1 MAISEKIKN
10 TINGIR
16 HQFPTEQALLL
27 PLLHEI
33 QNEYGW
39 VSMESMKAAG
49 EFLNLP
55 VSKVREVASFYTMYK
70 LHPQG
75 KVDVQICTNISC
87 WLNGA
92 DKLVSCASK
101 KLGIKPG
108 ETTADGKF
116 TLNQVECLA
125 ACGTAPA
132 MMLNEDYFEQL
143 DVPQLEKLLDQAGA
157 DLAAGKVVGKSTRK
171 DGVWP

>member
-1 MAISEKIKN
+1 MLPEKIKN

-16 HQFPTEQALLL
+16 HQFPTEQALLI
-27 PLLHEI
+27 PLLHQI

-39 VSMESMKAAG
+39 VSMESMKSAG

-55 VSKVREVASFYTMYK
+55 LSKVREVASFYTMFK
-70 LHPQG
+70 LEPQG
-75 KVDVQICTNISC
+75 KVDLQICTNISC

-92 DKLVSCASK
+92 EKLVACAEK
-101 KLGIKPG
+101 RLGIHCG
-108 ETTADGKF
+108 ETTKDGKF
-116 TLNQVECLA
+116 TLSQVECLA

-132 MMLNEDYFEQL
+132 LMMNEDYYENV
-143 DVPQLEKLLDQAGA
+143 DVPQLNKILDDANK
-157 DLAAGKVVGKSTRK
+157 DLDAGKTVGKSTRK

>member
-1 MAISEKIKN
+1 MALSEQIKK

-16 HQFPTEQALLL
+16 SHFPTEQALLL

-33 QNEYGW
+33 QNEQGW
-39 VSMESMKAAG
+39 VSMDSMRSAG

-55 VSKVREVASFYTMYK
+55 LSKVREVASFYTMYK
-70 LHPQG
+70 LEEQG

-87 WLNGA
+87 WLQGA
-92 DKLVSCASK
+92 EKLMACAEK
-101 KLGIKPG
+101 KLGIKSG

-116 TLNQVECLA
+116 TLSHVECLA

-132 MMLNEDYFEQL
+132 MMINEDYYENLTETELNKIIDMAQT
-143 DVPQLEKLLDQAGA
+143 
-157 DLAAGKVVGKSTRK
+157 DLSAGKVVGKSTRTE
-171 DGVWP
+171 GVWP

>member
-1 MAISEKIKN
+1 MLSEKIKN

-33 QNEYGW
+33 QNEHGW
-39 VSMESMKAAG
+39 ISMESMKAAG
-49 EFLNLP
+49 QFLNLP
-55 VSKVREVASFYTMYK
+55 VSKVREVASFYTMYR
-70 LHPQG
+70 LEPVG

-92 DKLVSCASK
+92 DELVSCAER
-101 KLGIKPG
+101 KLGIHNG
-108 ETTADGKF
+108 QTTKDGKF
-116 TLNQVECLA
+116 TLTQVECLA

-132 MMLNEDYFEQL
+132 IVMNQDYFESVSPAQFE
-143 DVPQLEKLLDQAGA
+143 DILDQASK
-157 DLAAGKVVGKSTRK
+157 DLDAGKVVGKSTQR

>member
-1 MAISEKIKN
+1 MLSEKIKN

-33 QNEYGW
+33 QNDQGW
-39 VSMESMKAAG
+39 VSRESMKDAA

-70 LHPQG
+70 LEPQG

-92 DKLVSCASK
+92 DKLVACASK
-101 KLGIKPG
+101 KLGVHAG

-116 TLNQVECLA
+116 TLSQVECLA

-132 MMLNEDYFEQL
+132 MMMNEDYYENL
-143 DVPQLEKLLDQAGA
+143 TEESLLKLLDQAKA
-157 DLAAGKVVGKSTRK
+157 DLDSGKVVGKSTRK

>member
-1 MAISEKIKN
+1 MALSEKIKN

-39 VSMESMKAAG
+39 VSRDHMKDAG

-70 LHPQG
+70 LEPQG

-92 DKLVSCASK
+92 DKLVACASK
-101 KLGIKPG
+101 KLGVHAG

-116 TLNQVECLA
+116 TLSQVECLA

-132 MMLNEDYFEQL
+132 MMINEDYHENL
-143 DVPQLEKLLDQAGA
+143 TEESLLKLLDQAKS
-157 DLAAGKVVGKSTRK
+157 DLDFGKSVGKSTRK

>member
-1 MAISEKIKN
+1 MISERIKK

-39 VSMESMKAAG
+39 VSREHMKDAG

-70 LHPQG
+70 LEPQG
-75 KVDVQICTNISC
+75 KVDLQICTNISC

-92 DKLVSCASK
+92 DKLMACASK
-101 KLGIKPG
+101 KLGVHAG
-108 ETTADGKF
+108 QTTKDGKF

-132 MMLNEDYFEQL
+132 LMLNEDYHEQ
-143 DVPQLEKLLDQAGA
+143 VTEAELEKLIDQASK
-157 DLAAGKVVGKSTRK
+157 DLDAGRVVGKSTRK
-171 DGVWP
+171 EGVWP

>member
-1 MAISEKIKN
+1 MLTEKIKN

-16 HQFPTEQALLL
+16 SQFPTEQALLL

-39 VSMESMKAAG
+39 VSRDSMKAAG

-70 LHPQG
+70 LEPQG

-92 DKLVSCASK
+92 DKLVACASK
-101 KLGIKPG
+101 KLGVHAG

-116 TLNQVECLA
+116 TLSQVECLA

-132 MMLNEDYFEQL
+132 MMINEDYYENL
-143 DVPQLEKLLDQAGA
+143 TEESLLKLIDQAKA
-157 DLAAGKVVGKSTRK
+157 DVDSGKPVGKSTRK

>member
-1 MAISEKIKN
+1 MISEKIKT

-16 HQFPTEQALLL
+16 HQFPTEQALLI
-27 PLLHEI
+27 PLLHQI
-33 QNEYGW
+33 QNEQGW
-39 VSMESMKAAG
+39 VSKEQMKSAA

-55 VSKVREVASFYTMYK
+55 FSKVREVASFYTMFK
-70 LHPQG
+70 LAPQG
-75 KVDVQICTNISC
+75 KVDLQICVNISC

-92 DKLVSCASK
+92 DKLVACASK
-101 KLGIKPG
+101 KLGVHAG

-116 TLNQVECLA
+116 TLSQVECLA

-132 MMLNEDYFEQL
+132 AMINEDYYESLTEESLLKLIDQCKS
-143 DVPQLEKLLDQAGA
+143 DLES
-157 DLAAGKVVGKSTRK
+157 GKTVGKNTRR

>member
-1 MAISEKIKN
+1 MALSEQIKE

-16 HQFPTEQALLL
+16 HQFPTEQALLI

-33 QNEYGW
+33 QNEQGW
-39 VSMESMKAAG
+39 VSLDSMRAAG

-55 VSKVREVASFYTMYK
+55 LSKVREVASFYTMFK
-70 LHPQG
+70 LGPQG

-92 DKLVSCASK
+92 DKLVACAER
-101 KLGIKPG
+101 KLGIHAG
-108 ETTADGKF
+108 QTTPDGKF
-116 TLNQVECLA
+116 TLSQVECLA

-132 MMLNEDYFEQL
+132 MMLNEDYYEQM
-143 DVPQLEKLLDQAGA
+143 DVPSLEKLLDQAED
-157 DLAAGKVVGKSTRK
+157 DLASGKVIGKSTRK
-171 DGVWP
+171 EGVWP

>member
-1 MAISEKIKN
+1 MALSEKIKN

-16 HQFPTEQALLL
+16 HQFPTEQALLI
-27 PLLHEI
+27 PTLHEV
-33 QNEYGW
+33 QNEQGW
-39 VSMESMKAAG
+39 VSMDSMRSIG

-55 VSKVREVASFYTMYK
+55 LSKVREVASFYTMFK
-70 LHPQG
+70 LEPQG

-92 DKLVSCASK
+92 DKLVACASK
-101 KLGIKPG
+101 KLGIHAG
-108 ETTADGKF
+108 ETTKDGKF
-116 TLNQVECLA
+116 TLSQVECLA

-132 MMLNEDYFEQL
+132 MMINEDYHENL
-143 DVPQLEKLLDQAGA
+143 TEESLVNLLDKANA
-157 DLAAGKVVGKSTRK
+157 ELETGKVVGKETRK

>member
-1 MAISEKIKN
+1 MALSEKIKN

-16 HQFPTEQALLL
+16 DQFPTEQALLL

-33 QNEYGW
+33 QNEQGW
-39 VSMESMKAAG
+39 VSMDSMRSAG

-55 VSKVREVASFYTMYK
+55 LSKVREVTSFYTMYK
-70 LHPQG
+70 LEPQG

-92 DKLVSCASK
+92 DKLVACAEK
-101 KLGIKPG
+101 KLGVHCG
-108 ETTADGKF
+108 ETTKDGKF
-116 TLNQVECLA
+116 TLSQVECLA

-132 MMLNEDYFEQL
+132 MMINEDYHESL
-143 DVPQLEKLLDQAGA
+143 TEEALTKLLDQVKS
-157 DLAAGKVVGKSTRK
+157 DLDSGKAVGKSTRK

>member
-1 MAISEKIKN
+1 MLPEKIKN

-16 HQFPTEQALLL
+16 HQFPTEQAMLI
-27 PLLHEI
+27 PLLHQI

-39 VSMESMKAAG
+39 VSMESMKSAG

-55 VSKVREVASFYTMYK
+55 LSKVREVASFYTMFK
-70 LHPQG
+70 LEPQG

-92 DKLVSCASK
+92 DKLVACAEK
-101 KLGIKPG
+101 RLGIHCG
-108 ETTADGKF
+108 ETTKDGKF
-116 TLNQVECLA
+116 TLSQVECLA

-132 MMLNEDYFEQL
+132 LMMNEDYYENVDVSQL
-143 DVPQLEKLLDQAGA
+143 NKILDDANK
-157 DLAAGKVVGKSTRK
+157 DLDAGKTVGKSTRK

>member
-1 MAISEKIKN
+1 MLPEKMKN

-27 PLLHEI
+27 PLLHLI

-39 VSMESMKAAG
+39 VSIDSMKDAG

-55 VSKVREVASFYTMYK
+55 LSKVREVASFYTMYK
-70 LHPQG
+70 LEPQG
-75 KVDVQICTNISC
+75 KVDLQICTNISC

-92 DKLVSCASK
+92 DKLVACAEK
-101 KLGIKPG
+101 RLGIKCG
-108 ETTADGKF
+108 ETTKDGNF
-116 TLNQVECLA
+116 TLSQVECLA

-132 MMLNEDYFEQL
+132 LMLNEDYYESL
-143 DVPQLEKLLDQAGA
+143 DVPKLNEILDEASKN
-157 DLAAGKVVGKSTRK
+157 LAAGKVVGKNTRQ

>member
-1 MAISEKIKN
+1 MALSEKVKK

-16 HQFPTEQALLL
+16 PQFPTTQALLI

-33 QNEYGW
+33 QNEEGW
-39 VSMESMKAAG
+39 VSIDSMKAAG
-49 EFLNLP
+49 EFLELP
-55 VSKVREVASFYTMYK
+55 LSKVREVASFYTMFK

-92 DKLVSCASK
+92 DKLVSCAEK
-101 KLGIKPG
+101 KLGVHAG
-108 ETTADGKF
+108 QTTKDGKF
-116 TLNQVECLA
+116 TLSQVECLA
-125 ACGTAPA
+125 SCGTAPA
-132 MMLNEDYFEQL
+132 IMINEDYHENVTDSQL
-143 DVPQLEKLLDQAGA
+143 VELLIQAER
-157 DLAAGKVVGKSTRK
+157 DLDNNKVVGKSTRK

>member
-1 MAISEKIKN
+1 MALSEKIKN

-16 HQFPTEQALLL
+16 HQFPTEQALLI
-27 PLLHEI
+27 PTLHEI

-39 VSMESMKAAG
+39 VSLDNMKAAG

-55 VSKVREVASFYTMYK
+55 LSKVREVASFYTMFK
-70 LHPQG
+70 LEPQG
-75 KVDVQICTNISC
+75 KVDVQICTNIAC

-101 KLGIKPG
+101 KLGIHAG
-108 ETTADGKF
+108 ETTPDGKF
-116 TLNQVECLA
+116 TLSQVECLA

-132 MMLNEDYFEQL
+132 MMINEDYHENLTEEALTKIL
-143 DVPQLEKLLDQAGA
+143 DEAKA
-157 DLAAGKVVGKSTRK
+157 DLDAGKVVGKCTRK

>member
-1 MAISEKIKN
+1 
-10 TINGIR
+10 
-16 HQFPTEQALLL
+16 
-27 PLLHEI
+27 
-33 QNEYGW
+33 
-39 VSMESMKAAG
+39 MKDIG

-55 VSKVREVASFYTMYK
+55 ISRVREVASFYTMFK

-92 DKLVSCASK
+92 DKLVACAEK
-101 KLGIKPG
+101 RLGIHCG
-108 ETTADGKF
+108 ETTKDGKF
-116 TLNQVECLA
+116 TLSQVECLA

-132 MMLNEDYFEQL
+132 LMMNEDYYENV
-143 DVPQLEKLLDQAGA
+143 DVPQLNKILDDANK
-157 DLAAGKVVGKSTRK
+157 DLDAGKTVGKSTRK

>member
-1 MAISEKIKN
+1 MLSEKIKN

-27 PLLHEI
+27 PLLHQI

-39 VSMESMKAAG
+39 ISPDSMKSAG

-55 VSKVREVASFYTMYK
+55 LSKVREVASFYTMYK
-70 LHPQG
+70 LEPQG
-75 KVDVQICTNISC
+75 KVDLQICTNISC

-92 DKLVSCASK
+92 DKLVACAEK
-101 KLGIKPG
+101 RLGIKCG
-108 ETTADGKF
+108 ETTKDGNF
-116 TLNQVECLA
+116 TLSQVECLA

-132 MMLNEDYFEQL
+132 LMLNEDYYESL
-143 DVPQLEKLLDQAGA
+143 DVPKLNEILDQASK

>member
-1 MAISEKIKN
+1 MALSEKIKN

-27 PLLHEI
+27 PILHEV
-33 QNEYGW
+33 QNEQGW
-39 VSMESMKAAG
+39 VSMDSMRSIG

-55 VSKVREVASFYTMYK
+55 LSKVREVASFYTMYK
-70 LHPQG
+70 LEPQG

-92 DKLVSCASK
+92 DKLVACASK
-101 KLGIKPG
+101 RLGIHAG

-116 TLNQVECLA
+116 TLSQVECLA

-132 MMLNEDYFEQL
+132 MMINEDYHENL
-143 DVPQLEKLLDQAGA
+143 TEDSLIKLIDQAA
-157 DLAAGKVVGKSTRK
+157 TDLNAGKTVGKESRK

>member
-1 MAISEKIKN
+1 MLSEKIKN

-39 VSMESMKAAG
+39 VSPDSMKAAG

-55 VSKVREVASFYTMYK
+55 LSKVREVASFYTMYK
-70 LHPQG
+70 LQPQG
-75 KVDVQICTNISC
+75 KVDLQICTNISC

-92 DKLVSCASK
+92 DELVSCAEK
-101 KLGIKPG
+101 RLGVHLG
-108 ETTADGKF
+108 ETTKDGKF
-116 TLNQVECLA
+116 TLSQVECLA

-132 MMLNEDYFEQL
+132 VQMNEDYYENL
-143 DVPQLEKLLDQAGA
+143 DVPQLLKLIDDASRDLD
-157 DLAAGKVVGKSTRK
+157 AGKVVGKSTRK

>member
-1 MAISEKIKN
+1 MLSEKIKN

-27 PLLHEI
+27 PLLHQI

-39 VSMESMKAAG
+39 VSHDSMKAAG

-55 VSKVREVASFYTMYK
+55 LSKVREVASFYTMYK
-70 LHPQG
+70 LEPQG
-75 KVDVQICTNISC
+75 KVDLQICTNISC

-92 DKLVSCASK
+92 DKLVACAEK
-101 KLGIKPG
+101 RLGIKCG
-108 ETTADGKF
+108 ETTKDGNF
-116 TLNQVECLA
+116 TLSQVECLA

-132 MMLNEDYFEQL
+132 LMLNEDYYESL
-143 DVPQLEKLLDQAGA
+143 DVPKLNEILDQASK

>member
-1 MAISEKIKN
+1 MLSEKIKN

-16 HQFPTEQALLL
+16 SQFPTEQALLI

-39 VSMESMKAAG
+39 VSMDSMKAAG
-49 EFLNLP
+49 EFLHLP
-55 VSKVREVASFYTMYK
+55 VSKVREVASFYTMFK
-70 LHPQG
+70 LQPQG
-75 KVDVQICTNISC
+75 KVDVLICTNISC

-101 KLGIKPG
+101 KLGIHAG
-108 ETTADGKF
+108 ETTKDGKF
-116 TLNQVECLA
+116 TLSQVECLA

-132 MMLNEDYFEQL
+132 MMINEDYYENL
-143 DVPQLEKLLDQAGA
+143 TEDSLLKLLDQAKA
-157 DLAAGKVVGKSTRK
+157 DQ
-171 DGVWP
+171 

>member
-1 MAISEKIKN
+1 MLDEKIKN

-16 HQFPTEQALLL
+16 HQFPTEQALLI
-27 PLLHEI
+27 PLLHQI

-39 VSMESMKAAG
+39 VSMDSMKSAG

-55 VSKVREVASFYTMYK
+55 LSKVREVASFYTMFK
-70 LHPQG
+70 LEPQG
-75 KVDVQICTNISC
+75 KVDLQICTNISC

-92 DKLVSCASK
+92 DKLVACAEK
-101 KLGIKPG
+101 RLGIHCG
-108 ETTADGKF
+108 ETTKDGKF
-116 TLNQVECLA
+116 TLSQVECLA

-132 MMLNEDYFEQL
+132 LMLNEDYYESVDVSQL
-143 DVPQLEKLLDQAGA
+143 NKILDDANK
-157 DLAAGKVVGKSTRK
+157 DLDAGKTVGKSTRK

>member
-1 MAISEKIKN
+1 MLSEKIKT

-16 HQFPTEQALLL
+16 KQFPTEQALLL

-39 VSMESMKAAG
+39 VSREHMKDAA

-70 LHPQG
+70 LEPQG

-101 KLGIKPG
+101 KLGVHAG

-116 TLNQVECLA
+116 TLSQVECLA

-132 MMLNEDYFEQL
+132 MMINEDYYENL
-143 DVPQLEKLLDQAGA
+143 TEDSLLKILDQAKS
-157 DLAAGKVVGKSTRK
+157 DLDSGKTVGKSTRK

>member
-1 MAISEKIKN
+1 MALSEKIKT

-16 HQFPTEQALLL
+16 DQFPTEQALLI
-27 PLLHEI
+27 PALLEV

-39 VSMESMKAAG
+39 VSRESMKALG
-49 EFLNLP
+49 EFLHLP
-55 VSKVREVASFYTMYK
+55 VSKVREVASFYTMFK
-70 LHPQG
+70 LAPQG

-92 DKLVSCASK
+92 DKLVECAKK
-101 KLGIKPG
+101 KLNVHNG
-108 ETTADGKF
+108 ETTKDGNF
-116 TLNQVECLA
+116 TLTQVECLA

-132 MMLNEDYFEQL
+132 MMINEDYYENL
-143 DVPQLEKLLDQAGA
+143 DVPQLERLLDEAQR
-157 DLAAGKVVGKSTRK
+157 DLSSGKVVGKATRK